1 MDLRGQLW
9 FLNEATTQIGA
20 SLDTVAVAESLAG
33 ALVPRLADFASVHL
47 LDALFVDGAP
57 APLAPRATAGS
68 PLRRVAV
75 AHDESPAFWRDIVP
89 EGAVHLMHPAGPG
102 YEAMATGEPVC
113 VDRIDDLHAVAMSRT
128 HRTGDLRPL
137 LDERA
142 YLAVPL
148 VVRGRVLGCVTLTR
162 RANRPPFGDVDVLT
176 VCQLAAHAAL
186 ALDNARLYRGQ
197 QATTA
202 ELQRGALPATPP
214 DLAGVELA
222 HRYLPGNPSVEVGGD
237 WYDTIALPG
246 SRTAI
251 VIGDVMGHG
260 ARSAAM
266 MGHLRTAVQALAALD
281 LPPDQI
287 LRQLDNLA
295 QRLGDD
301 HLATCLYAVYDPIA
315 RCCVLANAGHLPPLL
330 VRRDGRVERVEVA
343 AGAPIGVGGVAFDPV
358 EITIRDGDTLVLY
371 TDGLVEERGH
381 DLDERIGALGER
393 LRLLDAAALG
403 PDALCDAV
411 IATID
416 RDKYE
421 DDVAVLAAR
430 LGGIPAQNV
439 AHWLLA
445 AQPVTVARARRLV
458 EQTLAGWGLSALGEV
473 AQLLAT
479 ELITNAIRYATR
491 PIELR
496 LLRTATLLCEVRDDD
511 HYLPVLREAGGLD
524 ENGRGLF
531 LVSRLARR
539 WGVSRTTHGK
549 VVWFEL
555 DLGATAGSAEAG
567 DRDRT
572 NEGDEAVGEQAGE
585 GRAAPGYARVQSPP
599 R

>member
-1 MDLRGQLW
+1 MDLRDQLW
-9 FLNEATTQIGA
+9 FLNEATAQIGA
-20 SLDTVAVAESLAG
+20 SLDTVATARSFAG

-57 APLAPRATAGS
+57 APPAPRATAAS

-89 EGAVHLMHPAGPG
+89 EGSVHLMYPAGPG
-102 YEAMATGEPVC
+102 YKAMATGQPVC
-113 VDRIDDLHAVAMSRT
+113 LDRIDDLHSVAMSRT
-128 HRTGDLRPL
+128 HRTGDPRPL
-137 LDERA
+137 LEDRA

-148 VVRGRVLGCVTLTR
+148 LVRGRVLGCVTLTR
-162 RANRPPFGDVDVLT
+162 RPNRPTFDDIDVLT
-176 VCQLAAHAAL
+176 VCQLAAQAAL
-186 ALDNARLYRGQ
+186 GIDNARLYRVQ
-197 QATTA
+197 QAVTA
-202 ELQRGALPATPP
+202 DLQRGVLPTTAPA
-214 DLAGVELA
+214 LAGVEVA

-237 WYDTIALPG
+237 WFDTIALPG
-246 SRTAI
+246 SRIAI

-266 MGHLRTAVQALAALD
+266 MGHLRTAVQTLAALD

-330 VRRDGRVERVEVA
+330 VRRDGRVERIEVPS
-343 AGAPIGVGGVAFDPV
+343 GAPIGVGGVAFDTA

-393 LRLLDAAALG
+393 LRALDVPALS
-403 PDALCDAV
+403 PDAVCEAV
-411 IATID
+411 IATAP
-416 RDKYE
+416 E
-421 DDVAVLAAR
+421 TSQDDIAVLAAR
-430 LGGIPAQNV
+430 LGGIPASNV
-439 AHWLLA
+439 ANWLLS
-445 AQPVTVARARRLV
+445 AQPITVTRARRLV

-496 LLRTATLLCEVRDDD
+496 LLRTGTLLCEVRDDD
-511 HYLPVLREAGGLD
+511 HYLPILREAGGLD

-555 DLGATAGSAEAG
+555 DLGGGGAHSDGDAGAG
-567 DRDRT
+567 YSRDDR
-572 NEGDEAVGEQAGE
+572 
-585 GRAAPGYARVQSPP
+585 
-599 R
+599 

>member
-1 MDLRGQLW
+1 MDLRDQLW

-20 SLDTVAVAESLAG
+20 SLDTVATAASFAG
-33 ALVPRLADFASVHL
+33 ALVPRLADFASVHV

-57 APLAPRATAGS
+57 APPAPRTTAAS

-113 VDRIDDLHAVAMSRT
+113 LDRIDDLHKVAMSRT
-128 HRTGDLRPL
+128 HHTGDLRPL
-137 LDERA
+137 LEDRA
-142 YLAVPL
+142 YLVVPL
-148 VVRGRVLGCVTLTR
+148 LVRGRVLGCVTLTR
-162 RANRPPFGDVDVLT
+162 RPSRPTFDDVDVLT
-176 VCQLAAHAAL
+176 VCQLATQAAL
-186 ALDNARLYRGQ
+186 GIDNARLYRVQ
-197 QATTA
+197 QAA
-202 ELQRGALPATPP
+202 IANLQPGMLSATPP
-214 DLAGVELA
+214 SLAGVELA

-237 WYDTIALPG
+237 WFDTIALPG
-246 SRTAI
+246 SRIAI
-251 VIGDVMGHG
+251 VIGDVLGHG
-260 ARSAAM
+260 ARSAAI
-266 MGHLRTAVQALAALD
+266 MGHLRAAVQTLAALD

-330 VRRDGRVERVEVA
+330 VRHDGRVERVEVPS
-343 AGAPIGVGGVAFDPV
+343 GAPIGVGGVAFDTV
-358 EITIRDGDTLVLY
+358 EITIRDGDTLVFY
-371 TDGLVEERGH
+371 TDGLVDGRGH
-381 DLDERIGALGER
+381 DLDERIGVLGDR
-393 LRLLDAAALG
+393 LRALDAPASS
-403 PDALCDAV
+403 PETLCDAV
-411 IATID
+411 IATAA
-416 RDKYE
+416 RETAE
-421 DDVAVLAAR
+421 DDIVVVAAR
-430 LGGIPAQNV
+430 LGGIPTQNV
-439 AHWLLA
+439 ANWLLA
-445 AQPVTVARARRLV
+445 AQPVTVTRARRLV

-496 LLRTATLLCEVRDDD
+496 LLRAGTLLCEVRDDD
-511 HYLPVLREAGGLD
+511 HYLPILREAGGLD
-524 ENGRGLF
+524 EKGRGLF

-555 DLGATAGSAEAG
+555 ELGAE
-567 DRDRT
+567 
-572 NEGDEAVGEQAGE
+572 E
-585 GRAAPGYARVQSPP
+585 GRAGLEHPRVQSPY

>member
-1 MDLRGQLW
+1 MDLRDQLW

-20 SLDTVAVAESLAG
+20 SMDTAATAESFAG
-33 ALVPRLADFASVHL
+33 ALVPRLADFASVHV

-57 APLAPRATAGS
+57 APPAPRATAAS

-89 EGAVHLMHPAGPG
+89 EGAVHLMYPAGPG
-102 YEAMATGEPVC
+102 YQAMATAEPVC
-113 VDRIDDLHAVAMSRT
+113 LDRIDDLHAVAMSRT
-128 HRTGDLRPL
+128 HHTGDPRPL
-137 LDERA
+137 LEDRA

-148 VVRGRVLGCVTLTR
+148 LVRGRVLGCVTLTR
-162 RANRPPFGDVDVLT
+162 RPNRPTFDDVDVLT
-176 VCQLAAHAAL
+176 VCQLAAQAAL
-186 ALDNARLYRGQ
+186 GIDNARLYRVQ
-197 QATTA
+197 QAA
-202 ELQRGALPATPP
+202 VANVESGALSGAAPSAG
-214 DLAGVELA
+214 GVELA
-222 HRYLPGNPSVEVGGD
+222 HRHVPGNPSVEVGGD
-237 WYDTIALPG
+237 WIDTIALPG

-251 VIGDVMGHG
+251 VIGDVLGHG
-260 ARSAAM
+260 ARSAAVM
-266 MGHLRTAVQALAALD
+266 SHLRTAVQTLAALD

-295 QRLGDD
+295 HRLGED

-315 RCCVLANAGHLPPLL
+315 RCCVLASAGHVPPLL
-330 VRRDGRVERVEVA
+330 VRGDGRVERVEVPS
-343 AGAPIGVGGVAFDPV
+343 GAPIGVGGVAFDTV
-358 EITIRDGDTLVLY
+358 EVTIRDGDTLVLY

-381 DLDERIGALGER
+381 DLDERIRALGER
-393 LRLLDAAALG
+393 LRALDVPALS
-403 PDALCDAV
+403 PDAVCDAV
-411 IATID
+411 IATAA
-416 RDKYE
+416 RETSE
-421 DDVAVLAAR
+421 DDVAVVAAR

-439 AHWLLA
+439 ANWLLA
-445 AQPVTVARARRLV
+445 AQPVTVTRARRLV

-496 LLRTATLLCEVRDDD
+496 LLRTGTLLCEVRDDD

-531 LVSRLARR
+531 LVSRLARN

-555 DLGATAGSAEAG
+555 DLGAE
-567 DRDRT
+567 
-572 NEGDEAVGEQAGE
+572 E
-585 GRAAPGYARVQSPP
+585 GRAAHERTRVQSPP
-599 R
+599 S

>member
-1 MDLRGQLW
+1 MDLRDQLW
-9 FLNEATTQIGA
+9 FLNEATAQIGA
-20 SLDTVAVAESLAG
+20 SLDTVAIAESFAG
-33 ALVPRLADFASVHL
+33 AMVPRLADFASVHL

-57 APLAPRATAGS
+57 APLEPRATAAS

-75 AHDESPAFWRDIVP
+75 AHDEPAASWREVVP
-89 EGAVHLMHPAGPG
+89 EGAVQQMYPAGPG
-102 YEAMATGEPVC
+102 YEAMASGEPVSLAR
-113 VDRIDDLHAVAMSRT
+113 VDDIHAAAMSRT

-137 LDERA
+137 LADRA

-148 VVRGRVLGCVTLTR
+148 LVRGRVLGCVTLTR
-162 RANRPPFGDVDVLT
+162 RPDRPAFDDIDVLT
-176 VCQLAAHAAL
+176 ACQLAAQAAL
-186 ALDNARLYRGQ
+186 GIDNARLYRGQ
-197 QATTA
+197 RATAA
-202 ELQRGALPATPP
+202 ELQRGVLPTTPP
-214 DLAGVELA
+214 TLAGIELA

-237 WYDTIALPG
+237 WFDTIALPG
-246 SRTAI
+246 SRIAL

-266 MGHLRTAVQALAALD
+266 MGHLRTAVQTLAALD

-315 RCCVLANAGHLPPLL
+315 RCCVLANAGHLPPMLI
-330 VRRDGRVERVEVA
+330 RNDGRVERVEVPT
-343 AGAPIGVGGVAFDPV
+343 GAPIGVGGVAFDTA
-358 EITIRDGDTLVLY
+358 EITIRDGDTLMLY
-371 TDGLVEERGH
+371 TDGLVETRGR
-381 DLDERIGALGER
+381 DIEEGIGALSES
-393 LRLLDAAALG
+393 LRALYAPALS
-403 PDALCDAV
+403 PDALCEQI
-411 IATID
+411 IATTD

-430 LGGIPAQNV
+430 LGGIPAVNI
-439 AHWLLA
+439 ANWLLA
-445 AQPVTVARARRLV
+445 AQPVTVSRARRLI

-496 LLRTATLLCEVRDDD
+496 LLRTRTLLCEVRDDD
-511 HYLPVLREAGGLD
+511 HFLPTLREADGLD

-555 DLGATAGSAEAG
+555 DLGAADEEQDEPEPAPDRRRFGPDRGGEAKTAAATLAH
-567 DRDRT
+567 RRPRRT
-572 NEGDEAVGEQAGE
+572 A
-585 GRAAPGYARVQSPP
+585 
-599 R
+599 

>member
-393 LRLLDAAALG
+393 LRLLDAAALD

-458 EQTLAGWGLSALGEV
+458 EQTLTGWGLSALGEV